1 MLETLGS
8 IAQAKSWNMR
18 VAESGWEALERVQS
32 GERPS
37 LVLLDLGQQDAD
49 SLHTLRWLRRVRP
62 ETPILVV
69 ADFSDVQHKTE
80 AIRLGAREYLVRPL
94 QRPQIVAAIARHLT
108 LEYEDDDFP
117 TELQEIEEI
126 DEGRFF
132 IAASAAMRRLR
143 MQAGLLAQINVP
155 LLVLGEKG
163 SGKNVVARLVHK
175 LSLRSGF
182 PFLKIACGAL
192 SGDLL
197 ENELFGGNHSH
208 PHANGH
214 RSRPGKIESCEQGTI
229 LLDEITEMPL
239 ELQSKLLHLFEE
251 KQSLANGGNG
261 AKADV
266 RIIASTCAN
275 PEQAMAQGA
284 LRQDLYYRLSS
295 FTIHVPPLRQRSN
308 EVPLLLGHFMSQ
320 LARHYGLEPRPFSLE
335 LLGECQRYP
344 WPGNLTQMES
354 FVKRYLVTR
363 DEEAA
368 IGELQNQ
375 PENLLEPAA
384 WERHGNPPSHSFP
397 AARQHSGL
405 KSLVQSIK
413 GEAERNAILTALEQ
427 THWNRRAAARL
438 LKVSY
443 RTLLYKI
450 QQYNMSP
457 AGYLSQYGV
466 PLE

>member
-1 MLETLGS
+1 MLESLET
-8 IAQAKSWNMR
+8 IAQAKSWNIR

-37 LVLLDLGQQDAD
+37 LVLLDLGRQDAD
-49 SLHTLRWLRRVRP
+49 SLHTLRWLRRIRP
-62 ETPILVV
+62 EMPILVV
-69 ADFSDVQHKTE
+69 ADFSDMQHKTE
-80 AIRLGAREYLVRPL
+80 AIRLGAQEYLVRPL
-94 QRPQIVAAIARHLT
+94 HGPQIVAAISRHLT
-108 LEYEDDDFP
+108 LEHETDDVP
-117 TELQEIEEI
+117 TGHQEIEEI

-143 MQAGLLAQINVP
+143 VQAGLLAQINAP

-163 SGKNVVARLVHK
+163 SGKDVVSRLVHK

-192 SGDLL
+192 SADLL
-197 ENELFGGNHSH
+197 ENELFGGDHGH

-214 RSRPGKIESCEQGTI
+214 RSRPGKIDSCEQGTI

-239 ELQSKLLHLFEE
+239 ELQSRLLRLFEE
-251 KQSLANGGNG
+251 KQSAARGGNG
-261 AKADV
+261 AKAEA
-266 RIIASTCAN
+266 RIIANTCAN
-275 PEQAMAQGA
+275 PEQAMAQGT

-295 FTIHVPPLRQRSN
+295 FTIHVPPLRQRAS
-308 EVPLLLGHFMSQ
+308 EVPLLLGHFKSQ
-320 LARHYGLEPRPFSLE
+320 LARHYGLEARPFSAE
-335 LLGECQRYP
+335 LLRQCQLYP

-368 IGELQNQ
+368 IGELQNHH
-375 PENLLEPAA
+375 ETLLEPPA
-384 WERHGNPPSHSFP
+384 ERHGIPPAHSFP
-397 AARQHSGL
+397 AARQYSGL
-405 KSLVQSIK
+405 KSLVQSVK
-413 GEAERNAILTALEQ
+413 GEAERNAILSALEQ

-466 PLE
+466 TLE